1 MKAFLSRLFF
11 SKYLRLAIGL
21 IISGLSLYLALRD
34 VTFDQVWSALSGADW
49 RFTLL
54 TFTTV
59 IISNFAKAARWKV
72 LLGERGSRVK
82 FSQAL
87 MSLLAGQALNALY
100 PARIGDLSR
109 AYIVGGMGPGRVFA
123 FGTVI
128 VEKTLDMISYAFL
141 FILLVF
147 LIPLPNWIN
156 DSSYSFAGVTFF
168 ISAAVFISAWQR
180 VWIVRAVEWFVAYL
194 PTRIKGYLIP
204 RLHSVLFSLE
214 ILQSRTELL
223 KLACWTAIIW
233 GISILNNELVLL
245 AFGISLPL
253 TASLLIL
260 IALQAGISIPSV
272 PGRIGIFE
280 YICVLA
286 LAVFGV
292 GQSTAFGYGVVLHGL
307 VLLTPILAGLVSLS
321 ILGLSNVRAAL
332 KNDAR

>member
-1 MKAFLSRLFF
+1 MKSTLSKLFF

-21 IISGLSLYLALRD
+21 LVSGLSLYLALRN
-34 VTFDQVWSALSGADW
+34 VTLAQVWSALSRADLS
-49 RFTLL
+49 FTALTLL
-54 TFTTV
+54 TV
-59 IISNFAKAARWKV
+59 VISNLAKAARWKV
-72 LLGERGSRVK
+72 LLGERGSKVR

-100 PARIGDLSR
+100 PARLGDLSR
-109 AYIVGGMGPGRVFA
+109 AYLVGGMGPGRVFA
-123 FGTVI
+123 LGTVI

-156 DSSYSFAGVTFF
+156 DSSYSFAGVTLF
-168 ISAAVFISAWQR
+168 ISAVVFVSAWQR
-180 VWIVRAVEWFVAYL
+180 MWIVRAVEWFVSYL
-194 PTRIKGYLIP
+194 PARIKHYIVP
-204 RLHSVLFSLE
+204 RLHSALFSLE

-233 GISILNNELVLL
+233 GIAILNNELVLL
-245 AFGISLPL
+245 AFGIHLPL

-292 GQSTAFGYGVVLHGL
+292 EQSTAFGYGVVLHGL
-307 VLLTPILAGLVSLS
+307 VLLAPILAGLVSLS
-321 ILGLSNVRAAL
+321 ILGLSDVQAAL
-332 KNDAR
+332 KNDG